1 MDRSYSDREGD
12 PTVSGRSFA
21 IPSPSLSL
29 GERRNF
35 VDVTICSPVEDI
47 VKVGVTVHY
56 ALVVIAVDTV
66 RDICDVALVV
76 AYDLLTAV
84 RANQNHVEDAAD
96 RFTAAVRATGALGS
110 QDGLNVGHSDS
121 LTALS
126 GAMEMVEEGEE
137 EEETEEDDK
146 ARIVPTPIEL
156 SKSLSMH
163 VALTE
168 ACIVV
173 LEDPRRES
181 SAAFTMTLGADAEV
195 GLDEWG
201 EVTDESQEAVHCSLK
216 GRHISVLS
224 DTGRWLAAK
233 AERQGGEGQEQG
245 QGQAERALPNRHRTS
260 SAPPKSI
267 GTGRLSFCNGM
278 ENVPGMSAEEYSE
291 ISAELCESLSL
302 DVHYTRKTVKG
313 VALASNI
320 AFNIGDLSVC
330 LSLPHLLLARSI
342 MLRGTLSGLA
352 PLRSREPD
360 YHCVIGDTRG
370 NRGTQVDVFTIVFN
384 VGNLTI
390 TAVDDVS
397 MSALSR
403 SSVPAPAPLPLVR
416 VQLLSLQLNA
426 DGVLNPRVYVS
437 SRTIRYTMDVLN
449 LEGNGCLAVS
459 ADFFNPNIAHWEPL
473 VEEWTLTL
481 SLSKEEQGISCAVG
495 DDLCPL
501 RLNMSGKFLDVMI
514 NKYAEWVRGE
524 SEKRAVRP
532 SHPSSSRSNSTAAAP
547 RSSSLS
553 MSMSALLS
561 SRSSDG
567 QEQGRFRFDAEAGE
581 GRARA
586 ATMCDMNYEE
596 CEERDEVSDLCYP
609 TLTPPETPEE
619 SEIHGPHLVL
629 HNRLL
634 CDLYY
639 KAVQRDLSASPA
651 PPTRTSTPTP
661 AGQFASYFYSNKNS
675 SPPSAGNL
683 LSMSMNLS
691 FIYLFLTSLPHAPT
705 LPLILTSTS
714 PSPPPS
720 SVTSHFFLLLSL
732 PSLALTPFSCSHSL
746 LLLSLPSFADLS
758 DTEGE
763 KVLAPGRSKTLS
775 GVDTS
780 LRSHYLLVRVAGCAY
795 STLQLHS
802 DKDKKSTI
810 DLYEQLDSRYN
821 KGWQYGDDKGDIK
834 LSLRAHST
842 SRPLDVDEES
852 LSSSSLSSLLSPA
865 VQGSLVTELVIYT
878 EGAFID
884 RSGLRLKLRA
894 TRQGAYV
901 ERCAWHPRGRGTAV
915 DKGKEKGK
923 DLVTARQEP
932 FSSLVEAGR
941 NLILSLRKQV
951 KSKPRSKSTSS
962 SGSNNM
968 SLIASAK
975 DAFKSISIGI
985 GISRGAGV
993 AGGGTG
999 SGSSKT
1005 ADSPGEDAF
1014 DLTGFTVQSRRVYR
1028 VVPKVRV
1035 GDVLYTDRAH
1045 LVWFY
1050 LPSVLR

>member
-1 MDRSYSDREGD
+1 MDRSYSDRESD
-12 PTVSGRSFA
+12 PTVTAKSFA
-21 IPSPSLSL
+21 IQSSSL

-35 VDVTICSPVEDI
+35 VDVTICSPVEDT

-110 QDGLNVGHSDS
+110 QEGLNLGHSDS

-126 GAMEMVEEGEE
+126 GTMEMVEEGEE
-137 EEETEEDDK
+137 EEEETEEDDR
-146 ARIVPTPIEL
+146 ARMVPTPLEL

-163 VALTE
+163 VAVTE

-201 EVTDESQEAVHCSLK
+201 EFTDESQEAVHCSLK

-233 AERQGGEGQEQG
+233 AEGQRGEGPGQRQGQGQGQEQEQE
-245 QGQAERALPNRHRTS
+245 QGQAERAFPNRHRTS
-260 SAPPKSI
+260 SAPPRSI
-267 GTGRLSFCNGM
+267 GTGRLSFCDGM
-278 ENVPGMSAEEYSE
+278 ENVPKMSAEECSE

-320 AFNIGDLSVC
+320 AFNVGDLSAC

-384 VGNLTI
+384 IGNLTI
-390 TAVDDVS
+390 TAVDDAA
-397 MSALSR
+397 MSTLSR
-403 SSVPAPAPLPLVR
+403 SIAPVPLVR

-449 LEGNGCLAVS
+449 LEGSGCLAVS
-459 ADFFNPNIAHWEPL
+459 ADFFNPSIAHWEPL

-481 SLSKEEQGISCAVG
+481 SLSKEEQGLSCAVG

-501 RLNMSGKFLDVMI
+501 RLNVSGKFLDVMI

-532 SHPSSSRSNSTAAAP
+532 SHPSSSRSNSTATAAP
-547 RSSSLS
+547 RSSSLP

-596 CEERDEVSDLCYP
+596 CEERDEVSELFYP
-609 TLTPPETPEE
+609 NLTPPETPEE

-639 KAVQRDLSASPA
+639 KVVERDLSASPA

-661 AGQFASYFYSNKNS
+661 AGQFASYFYSNKSS
-675 SPPSAGNL
+675 SPPSAGKL
-683 LSMSMNLS
+683 PSFSRDLS
-691 FIYLFLTSLPHAPT
+691 FIHLFTLLFSHPSLSFSSSH
-705 LPLILTSTS
+705 
-714 PSPPPS
+714 PPPPHPHPTS
-720 SVTSHFFLLLSL
+720 STTSRSRLLLSL
-732 PSLALTPFSCSHSL
+732 FS
-746 LLLSLPSFADLS
+746 F
-758 DTEGE
+758 
-763 KVLAPGRSKTLS
+763 
-775 GVDTS
+775 
-780 LRSHYLLVRVAGCAY
+780 
-795 STLQLHS
+795 
-802 DKDKKSTI
+802 
-810 DLYEQLDSRYN
+810 
-821 KGWQYGDDKGDIK
+821 
-834 LSLRAHST
+834 
-842 SRPLDVDEES
+842 
-852 LSSSSLSSLLSPA
+852 
-865 VQGSLVTELVIYT
+865 
-878 EGAFID
+878 
-884 RSGLRLKLRA
+884 
-894 TRQGAYV
+894 
-901 ERCAWHPRGRGTAV
+901 
-915 DKGKEKGK
+915 
-923 DLVTARQEP
+923 
-932 FSSLVEAGR
+932 
-941 NLILSLRKQV
+941 
-951 KSKPRSKSTSS
+951 
-962 SGSNNM
+962 
-968 SLIASAK
+968 
-975 DAFKSISIGI
+975 
-985 GISRGAGV
+985 
-993 AGGGTG
+993 
-999 SGSSKT
+999 
-1005 ADSPGEDAF
+1005 
-1014 DLTGFTVQSRRVYR
+1014 SRRPHR
-1028 VVPKVRV
+1028 
-1035 GDVLYTDRAH
+1035 H
-1045 LVWFY
+1045 
-1050 LPSVLR
+1050 

>member
-1 MDRSYSDREGD
+1 MFEAFILDNRIAQAHIALAEVHLTDTRSISRGWHYRTLLSADTVSDPPFVPTSSPNPYTSYSSTSNAYDTSNKSSRRMDRSYSDREGD
-12 PTVSGRSFA
+12 PPVSGQSFA
-21 IPSPSLSL
+21 IPSSSL

-35 VDVTICSPVEDI
+35 VDVTICSPVEDT

-56 ALVVIAVDTV
+56 ALVVMAVDTV

-110 QDGLNVGHSDS
+110 QDGLNIGHSDS
-121 LTALS
+121 LTAMS
-126 GAMEMVEEGEE
+126 GAMEMVEEGVEEEE
-137 EEETEEDDK
+137 EEETEEDDR
-146 ARIVPTPIEL
+146 ARIVPTPLEL

-163 VALTE
+163 VAVTE

-201 EVTDESQEAVHCSLK
+201 DVTDESQEAVHCSLK

-233 AERQGGEGQEQG
+233 AEIQGEGGEAQGQRQEQG
-245 QGQAERALPNRHRTS
+245 QGAFPNRHRTS
-260 SAPPKSI
+260 SAPPRSLD
-267 GTGRLSFCNGM
+267 TGRMSFCDGM
-278 ENVPGMSAEEYSE
+278 ENVPGMSAEKCSE

-302 DVHYTRKTVKG
+302 DVHFTRKTVKG

-320 AFNIGDLSVC
+320 AFNIGDLSAC

-342 MLRGTLSGLA
+342 ILRGTLSGLA

-384 VGNLTI
+384 IGNLTI
-390 TAVDDVS
+390 TAVDDAV

-403 SSVPAPAPLPLVR
+403 STVPAPVPLVR

-449 LEGNGCLAVS
+449 LEGSGCLAVS
-459 ADFFNPNIAHWEPL
+459 ADFFNPSIAHWEPL

-501 RLNMSGKFLDVMI
+501 RLNVSGKFLDVMI

-553 MSMSALLS
+553 MSTSALLS

-567 QEQGRFRFDAEAGE
+567 QEQGRFRFDAEASE

-596 CEERDEVSDLCYP
+596 CEERDKVSELFYP

-639 KAVQRDLSASPA
+639 KAVERDLSASPA

-661 AGQFASYFYSNKNS
+661 AGQFASYFYSNKTS

-683 LSMSMNLS
+683 LSIFMNLS
-691 FIYLFLTSLPHAPT
+691 LIHLFIPYLTSLCNTIYLILFHYPYHPHAP
-705 LPLILTSTS
+705 LSF
-714 PSPPPS
+714 PS
-720 SVTSHFFLLLSL
+720 S
-732 PSLALTPFSCSHSL
+732 
-746 LLLSLPSFADLS
+746 
-758 DTEGE
+758 
-763 KVLAPGRSKTLS
+763 
-775 GVDTS
+775 
-780 LRSHYLLVRVAGCAY
+780 
-795 STLQLHS
+795 
-802 DKDKKSTI
+802 
-810 DLYEQLDSRYN
+810 
-821 KGWQYGDDKGDIK
+821 
-834 LSLRAHST
+834 
-842 SRPLDVDEES
+842 
-852 LSSSSLSSLLSPA
+852 
-865 VQGSLVTELVIYT
+865 
-878 EGAFID
+878 
-884 RSGLRLKLRA
+884 
-894 TRQGAYV
+894 
-901 ERCAWHPRGRGTAV
+901 
-915 DKGKEKGK
+915 
-923 DLVTARQEP
+923 
-932 FSSLVEAGR
+932 
-941 NLILSLRKQV
+941 
-951 KSKPRSKSTSS
+951 
-962 SGSNNM
+962 
-968 SLIASAK
+968 
-975 DAFKSISIGI
+975 
-985 GISRGAGV
+985 
-993 AGGGTG
+993 
-999 SGSSKT
+999 
-1005 ADSPGEDAF
+1005 
-1014 DLTGFTVQSRRVYR
+1014 
-1028 VVPKVRV
+1028 
-1035 GDVLYTDRAH
+1035 H
-1045 LVWFY
+1045 L
-1050 LPSVLR
+1050 